1 MQSNFDDPPRFSEIY
16 PPETHDPPSAYR
28 QKSESSQER
37 PSADLSQLRSF
48 SAKLGSKID
57 QIHNQIS
64 ALSMGHASN
73 HTRTLCHEAT
83 QTNIINDCCGELKL
97 KVYRLQCQL
106 QASRR

>member
-16 PPETHDPPSAYR
+16 PPETHYPPSAYR

-57 QIHNQIS
+57 
-64 ALSMGHASN
+64 
-73 HTRTLCHEAT
+73 
-83 QTNIINDCCGELKL
+83 
-97 KVYRLQCQL
+97 
-106 QASRR
+106 